1 MEEITVNGKI
11 SDSNVLVKDSK
22 VYTKEEIIT
31 ILDEIRHLMMC
42 EIYMK
47 GVNMTDEYQGCWVR
61 FRDIEKVVNKY
72 FDEVLEDGKNKTI
85 C

>member
-11 SDSNVLVKDSK
+11 SDSSVLVKDSK

-31 ILDEIRHLMMC
+31 ILDEIRHLMMY
-42 EIYMK
+42 EIYME

-72 FDEVLEDGKNKTI
+72 FDEVLEDGKDKTI